1 MIPTIETLSGRAAL
15 VTGGSRGIGRAICVA
30 LADAG
35 VRVAVGYRQ
44 DEAAASEVVAVIV
57 AAGGTAV
64 ACKADVSDPGE
75 AAGLVRR
82 PPHELTRPR
91 QLGASGRWRSI
102 SRSRARNA
110 VARAGACL
118 RAGDIR

>member
-30 LADAG
+30 LAGAG

-75 AAGLVRR
+75 AAGLVQAARDALGPIEILVNNAGINPSR
-82 PPHELTRPR
+82 PF
-91 QLGASGRWRSI
+91 
-102 SRSRARNA
+102 
-110 VARAGACL
+110 
-118 RAGDIR
+118 D